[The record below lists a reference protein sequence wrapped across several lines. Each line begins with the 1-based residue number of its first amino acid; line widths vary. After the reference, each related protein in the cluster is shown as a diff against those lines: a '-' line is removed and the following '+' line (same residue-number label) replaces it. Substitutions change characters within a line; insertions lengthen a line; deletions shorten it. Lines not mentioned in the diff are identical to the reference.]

1 MAFAKRES
9 VFPEKTMNQPKPEE
23 DLKSRIEAILFSVG
37 KKILLDDIAKHARL
51 YDKELIK
58 KILYELQQDYES
70 RNSPMMVVE
79 EGDSW
84 KLIVREKYLS
94 YVKKIVGE
102 TELPKSTMETMAIIA
117 WKSPALQSE
126 IVEIRSNKAYNHID
140 DLEKAG
146 FIIKEKHGR
155 SYLLRL
161 SQKFFDYFDI
171 KNEDEIKSKFERF
184 KEKALKK
191 MSGKENLPAQVA
203 SQSPAGD

>member
-1 MAFAKRES
+1 M
-9 VFPEKTMNQPKPEE
+9 TQPKPDE
-23 DLKSRIEAILFSVG
+23 DLKNRIEAVLFSAG
-37 KKILLDDIAKHARL
+37 KKISLDDIAKHARV

-58 KILYELQQDYES
+58 KILFELQQDYES
-70 RNSPMMVVE
+70 RNSPMMVVDD
-79 EGDSW
+79 GDSW

-155 SYLLRL
+155 SYLLKL

-184 KEKALKK
+184 KDRALKK
-191 MSGKENLPAQVA
+191 MSSKQNLPAQPA
-203 SQSPAGD
+203 SQSPVRD

>member
-1 MAFAKRES
+1 M
-9 VFPEKTMNQPKPEE
+9 MQPKPEE
-23 DLKSRIEAILFSVG
+23 DLKNRIEAVLFSAG
-37 KKILLDDIAKHARL
+37 KKISLDDIAKHARV

-58 KILYELQQDYES
+58 KILFELRQDYES
-70 RNSPMMVVE
+70 RNSPTMVVD

-155 SYLLRL
+155 SYLLKL

-184 KEKALKK
+184 KEKAMKK
-191 MSGKENLPAQVA
+191 MSNKQNILAPSIEENK
-203 SQSPAGD
+203 

>member
-1 MAFAKRES
+1 M
-9 VFPEKTMNQPKPEE
+9 TQPKPDE
-23 DLKSRIEAILFSVG
+23 DLKNRIEAVLFSAG
-37 KKILLDDIAKHARL
+37 KKISLDDIAKHARV

-58 KILYELQQDYES
+58 KILFELQQDYES
-70 RNSPMMVVE
+70 RNSPTMVVE
-79 EGDSW
+79 DGDSW

-155 SYLLRL
+155 SYLLKL

-184 KEKALKK
+184 KDRALKK
-191 MSGKENLPAQVA
+191 MSSKQNLPAQPA
-203 SQSPAGD
+203 SQSPVRD

>member
-1 MAFAKRES
+1 MMQS
-9 VFPEKTMNQPKPEE
+9 KPEE
-23 DLKSRIEAILFSVG
+23 DLKNRIEAILFSAG
-37 KKILLDDIAKHARL
+37 KKISLDDIAKHARM

-58 KILYELQQDYES
+58 KILFELQQEYES

-140 DLEKAG
+140 DLEKTG
-146 FIIKEKHGR
+146 FIIKERHGR
-155 SYLLRL
+155 SYLLKL

-171 KNEDEIKSKFERF
+171 KNEDEIKGKFERF

-191 MSGKENLPAQVA
+191 MTRKEAVNSLAA
-203 SQSPAGD
+203 SQAPPAPEA

>member
-1 MAFAKRES
+1 MMQA
-9 VFPEKTMNQPKPEE
+9 KPEE
-23 DLKSRIEAILFSVG
+23 DLKNRIEAVLFSAG
-37 KKILLDDIAKHARL
+37 KKISLDDISKHARI

-58 KILYELQQDYES
+58 KILFELQQEYES

-102 TELPKSTMETMAIIA
+102 TELPKSTMETLAIIA
-117 WKSPALQSE
+117 WKSPVLQSE

-155 SYLLRL
+155 SYLLKL

-184 KEKALKK
+184 KEKAMKK
-191 MSGKENLPAQVA
+191 MSGKEIPSPA
-203 SQSPAGD
+203 SQSPAGV

>member
-1 MAFAKRES
+1 M
-9 VFPEKTMNQPKPEE
+9 TQPKPDE
-23 DLKSRIEAILFSVG
+23 DLKNRIEAVLFSAG
-37 KKILLDDIAKHARL
+37 KKISLDDIAKHARV

-58 KILYELQQDYES
+58 KILFELQQDYES
-70 RNSPMMVVE
+70 RNSPMMVVDD
-79 EGDSW
+79 GDSW

-155 SYLLRL
+155 SYLLKL

-171 KNEDEIKSKFERF
+171 KNEEEIKSKFERF
-184 KEKALKK
+184 KDRALKK
-191 MSGKENLPAQVA
+191 MSSKQNLPAQPA
-203 SQSPAGD
+203 SQSPVRD

>member
-1 MAFAKRES
+1 M
-9 VFPEKTMNQPKPEE
+9 TQPKPDE
-23 DLKSRIEAILFSVG
+23 DLKNRIEAVLFSAG
-37 KKILLDDIAKHARL
+37 KKISLDDIAKHARV

-58 KILYELQQDYES
+58 KILFELQQDYES
-70 RNSPMMVVE
+70 RNSPTMVVE
-79 EGDSW
+79 DGDSW

-155 SYLLRL
+155 SYLLKL

-171 KNEDEIKSKFERF
+171 KNEEEIKSKFERF
-184 KEKALKK
+184 KDRALKK
-191 MSGKENLPAQVA
+191 MSSKQNLPAQPA
-203 SQSPAGD
+203 SQSPVRD